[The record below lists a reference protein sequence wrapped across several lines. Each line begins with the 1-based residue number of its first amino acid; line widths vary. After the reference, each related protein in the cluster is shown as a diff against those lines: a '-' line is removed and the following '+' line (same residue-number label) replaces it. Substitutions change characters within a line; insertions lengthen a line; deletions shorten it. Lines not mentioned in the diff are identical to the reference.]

1 MSAKI
6 LIRGLVLFVSVVVLG
21 VLIKTT
27 EIGTVFDQAWI
38 DAYVRGRGV
47 KAWPC
52 SSPWDGR

>member
-27 EIGTVFDQAWI
+27 EIGAVFDEAWI
-38 DAYVRGRGV
+38 DTYVRGQGV
-47 KAWPC
+47 Q
-52 SSPWDGR
+52 G

>member
-27 EIGTVFDQAWI
+27 EIGAVFDQAWI
-38 DAYVRGRGV
+38 DA
-47 KAWPC
+47 
-52 SSPWDGR
+52 

>member
-27 EIGTVFDQAWI
+27 EIGTVFDQI
-38 DAYVRGRGV
+38 STFSFG
-47 KAWPC
+47 C
-52 SSPWDGR
+52 